1 MNTTKQITIILALLF
16 GILGTCFGYTVSES
30 ARQEKEAEHLN
41 DRNAW
46 RGAKIYVN
54 NCRSCHG
61 HQGLGSEEG
70 AVGAKLNTPAF
81 LILEEDNK
89 YGAEPTSKFGSVD
102 SPGYTDIKAFVKNT
116 LLCGRAGTYMPAW
129 SEKYGGTLSETQI
142 DQLVIMLT
150 TGRWDLV
157 EEEIEKHDEENNTN
171 PDEVLLTDP
180 SGLAITSENCGQY
193 NAVQALKFRTRADPR
208 LNLIGDENETSVKDE
223 AIVSSVP
230 TGPMVKGLPVDQFY
244 AAACAVCHG
253 VDRQG
258 IESVGSLPLLPSY
271 LTKDDDFYFETL
283 VNGRA
288 GTVMPS
294 WRAQGL
300 SDEEMWNLVE
310 FIKYTQP

>member
-1 MNTTKQITIILALLF
+1 MNTTKQITIIIILLLA
-16 GILGTCFGYTVSES
+16 IVGTCFGYTIGES
-30 ARQEKEAEHLN
+30 SRQKKEAHHLT

-54 NCRSCHG
+54 QCRSCHG

-81 LILEEDNK
+81 LILEKDNE
-89 YGAEPTSKFGSVD
+89 YGAKPTDKFGSGD
-102 SPGYTDIKAFVKNT
+102 IPGYQDIQAFVKNT

-142 DQLVIMLT
+142 DQLVTLLT

-157 EEEIEKHDEENNTN
+157 AEEIEKHDEENNTN

-180 SGLAITSENCGQY
+180 SGLSITSENCGQY
-193 NAVQALKFRTRADPR
+193 NAVQALKYRTRPDPR
-208 LNLIGDENETSVKDE
+208 LDLIDGSD
-223 AIVSSVP
+223 APVSDDSKEIIAVDAGP
-230 TGPMVKGLPVDQFY
+230 TVKGLPVDQFY

-253 VDRQG
+253 IDREG

-271 LTKDDDFYFETL
+271 LTKDDEFYFETL

-300 SDEEMWNLVE
+300 TDEEMWHLVD
-310 FIKYTQP
+310 FIKSEPN

>member
-16 GILGTCFGYTVSES
+16 GILGTCFGYTVTES
-30 ARQEKEAEHLN
+30 AREEKEAEHLTE
-41 DRNAW
+41 RNAE
-46 RGAKIYVN
+46 RGARIYVN

-70 AVGAKLNTPAF
+70 AVGAKINSPAF
-81 LILEEDNK
+81 LILEEENK

-102 SPGYTDIKAFVKNT
+102 SPGYIDIRNFVRNT
-116 LLCGRAGTYMPAW
+116 LRCGRAGTYMPAW
-129 SEKYGGTLSETQI
+129 SEEYGGTLSDTQI
-142 DQLVIMLT
+142 DQLVTMIT

-157 EEEIEKHDEENNTN
+157 VHEIIEHDIENNTN
-171 PDEVLLTDP
+171 PDEVILRDP
-180 SGLAITSENCGQY
+180 SGMAITSENCGQY
-193 NAVQALKFRTRADPR
+193 NAVQALKYRTRQDPR
-208 LNLIGDENETSVKDE
+208 LNLIGGEKEESVSDESTK
-223 AIVSSVP
+223 SSAP

-253 VDRQG
+253 VDRKG